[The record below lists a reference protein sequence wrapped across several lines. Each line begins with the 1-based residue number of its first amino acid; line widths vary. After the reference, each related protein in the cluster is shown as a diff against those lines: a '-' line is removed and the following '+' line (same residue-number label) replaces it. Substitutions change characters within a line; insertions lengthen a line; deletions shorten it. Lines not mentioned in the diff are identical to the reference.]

1 MAILPSVIIP
11 VYRDAAALER
21 TLASTDFSAAELIVS
36 ATRDD
41 SSLSDLRAA
50 RKDIVWVDAP
60 RGRAFQMNAGAAFAR
75 GDWLVFLHADTR
87 LPAGWSDAI
96 EDANRDPSVAAGC
109 FRFALDSGSSMARL
123 IELGVRLRVAFFGL
137 PYGDQAIF
145 VRRAIFEAMGG
156 YAHLPIME
164 DVDLVQRL
172 RRRGRLYRSPKP
184 ALTSSRRWERDGWIG
199 RTARHLLLIALYFS
213 GVSPERLIRLDAAR
227 QVHPDPP
234 AGRIPLQ

>member
-1 MAILPSVIIP
+1 LA
-11 VYRDAAALER
+11 R
-21 TLASTDFSAAELIVS
+21 TLASTDFSRAELIVS
-36 ATRDD
+36 ATREDA
-41 SSLSDLRAA
+41 SLAELRAA

-87 LPAGWSDAI
+87 LPAGWGEVI
-96 EDANRDPSVAAGC
+96 EDASRDPRVAAGC
-109 FRFALDSGSSMARL
+109 FRFALDSHSPMARV
-123 IELGVRLRVAFFGL
+123 IELGVRLRVAVLGL

-145 VRRAIFEAMGG
+145 VRRTVFEAMGG

-172 RRRGRLYRSPKP
+172 RRRGRLFRSSRP

-199 RTARHLLLIALYFS
+199 RTARHLLLILLYFS
-213 GVSPERLIRLDAAR
+213 GVSPERLIQLDAAR
-227 QVHPDPP
+227 RVHPEPP

>member
-1 MAILPSVIIP
+1 
-11 VYRDAAALER
+11 
-21 TLASTDFSAAELIVS
+21 
-36 ATRDD
+36 
-41 SSLSDLRAA
+41 
-50 RKDIVWVDAP
+50 
-60 RGRAFQMNAGAAFAR
+60 MNAGAAFAR

>member
-1 MAILPSVIIP
+1 LAILPSVIIP

-41 SSLSDLRAA
+41 SSLNDLRAA

-96 EDANRDPSVAAGC
+96 EDANRDPRVAAG
-109 FRFALDSGSSMARL
+109 
-123 IELGVRLRVAFFGL
+123 
-137 PYGDQAIF
+137 
-145 VRRAIFEAMGG
+145 
-156 YAHLPIME
+156 
-164 DVDLVQRL
+164 
-172 RRRGRLYRSPKP
+172 
-184 ALTSSRRWERDGWIG
+184 
-199 RTARHLLLIALYFS
+199 
-213 GVSPERLIRLDAAR
+213 
-227 QVHPDPP
+227 
-234 AGRIPLQ
+234 

>member
-11 VYRDAAALER
+11 VYCDAAALER
-21 TLASTDFSAAELIVS
+21 TLATTDFSTAELIVS
-36 ATRDD
+36 ATREDA
-41 SSLSDLRAA
+41 SLARLRAA

-87 LPAGWSDAI
+87 LPAGWSDVI
-96 EDANRDPSVAAGC
+96 EDANRDPRVAAGC
-109 FRFALDSGSSMARL
+109 FRFALDSESSIARV
-123 IELGVRLRVAFFGL
+123 IELGVRMRVAILGL

-172 RRRGRLYRSPKP
+172 RRRGRLFRSPKP
-184 ALTSSRRWERDGWIG
+184 AITSSRRWEDDGWIG
-199 RTARHLLLIALYFS
+199 RTARHLLLIVLYFS
-213 GVSPERLIRLDAAR
+213 GVSPERLVRLDTAR
-227 QVHPDPP
+227 RAHSGPP
-234 AGRIPLQ
+234 ADRIPLQ

>member
-21 TLASTDFSAAELIVS
+21 TLAGTDFSAAELIVS
-36 ATRDD
+36 ATRED
-41 SSLSDLRAA
+41 SSLAELRAS

-87 LPAGWSDAI
+87 LPAGWSESI
-96 EDANRDPSVAAGC
+96 EEASRDPQVAAGC
-109 FRFALDSGSSMARL
+109 FRFALDSESAAARV
-123 IELGVRLRVAFFGL
+123 IELGVRIRVAVLGL

-145 VRRAIFEAMGG
+145 VRRAVFEAMGG

-172 RRRGRLYRSPKP
+172 RRRGRLFRSSRP
-184 ALTSSRRWERDGWIG
+184 AITSSRRWERDGWIG
-199 RTARHLLLIALYFS
+199 RSARHLLLIVLYFS
-213 GVSPERLIRLDAAR
+213 GVSPERLIQLDAAR
-227 QVHPDPP
+227 RGHPEPP
-234 AGRIPLQ
+234 AGRIPL

>member
-1 MAILPSVIIP
+1 LAILPSVIIP

-21 TLASTDFSAAELIVS
+21 TLASTDFSAAELIVPV
-36 ATRDD
+36 ARED
-41 SSLSDLRAA
+41 SSLAGLRAS

-75 GDWLVFLHADTR
+75 GDWLVFVHADTR
-87 LPAGWSDAI
+87 LPAGWRQDI
-96 EDANRDPSVAAGC
+96 EDANRDRRVAAGC
-109 FRFALDSGSSMARL
+109 FRFALDSDALMARV
-123 IELGVRLRVAFFGL
+123 IELGVRLRVAVLGL

-164 DVDLVQRL
+164 DVDLVRRL
-172 RRRGRLYRSPKP
+172 RRRGRLFRSPKP
-184 ALTSSRRWERDGWIG
+184 AITSARRWERDGWIG
-199 RTARHLLLIALYFS
+199 RTARHLLLILLYFS
-213 GVSPERLIRLDAAR
+213 GVSPDRLIHLDAAR
-227 QVHPDPP
+227 RDHPEPP

>member
-1 MAILPSVIIP
+1 LANLPSVIIP
-11 VYRDAAALER
+11 VYRDAAALKR
-21 TLASTDFSAAELIVS
+21 TLASTDFSRAELIVS

-41 SSLSDLRAA
+41 ASLAELRAA

-75 GDWLVFLHADTR
+75 GDWLVFLHADTK
-87 LPAGWSDAI
+87 LPAEWCEVI
-96 EDANRDPSVAAGC
+96 EDASRDPRVAAGC
-109 FRFALDSGSSMARL
+109 FRFALDSDAPMARV
-123 IELGVRLRVAFFGL
+123 IELGVRLRVAVLGL

-145 VRRAIFEAMGG
+145 VRRTVFEAMGG

-172 RRRGRLYRSPKP
+172 RRRGRLFRSSKP
-184 ALTSSRRWERDGWIG
+184 AITSSRRWERDGWIG
-199 RTARHLLLIALYFS
+199 RTARHLLLILLYFS
-213 GVSPERLIRLDAAR
+213 GVPPERLIHLDAAR
-227 QVHPDPP
+227 RVHPKPP

>member
-1 MAILPSVIIP
+1 LAILPSVIIP
-11 VYRDAAALER
+11 VYRDAAALGR
-21 TLASTDFSAAELIVS
+21 TLARSDFSAAELIVS

-41 SSLSDLRAA
+41 ASLVELRAS

-75 GDWLVFLHADTR
+75 GDWLVFLHADTQ
-87 LPAGWSDAI
+87 LPEGWREVI
-96 EDANRDPSVAAGC
+96 EDANRDPRVAAGC
-109 FRFALDSGSSMARL
+109 FRFALDSNSSMARL
-123 IELGVRLRVAFFGL
+123 IELGVRLRVAVLGL

-145 VRRAIFEAMGG
+145 VRRTIFEAMGG

-164 DVDLVQRL
+164 DVDLIQRL
-172 RRRGRLYRSPKP
+172 RRRGRLFRSSRP
-184 ALTSSRRWERDGWIG
+184 AITSSRRWERDGWVG
-199 RTARHLLLIALYFS
+199 RSARHLLLIVLYFS

-227 QVHPDPP
+227 RGHPEPP

>member
-1 MAILPSVIIP
+1 LAILPSVIIP

-36 ATRDD
+36 ATRED
-41 SSLSDLRAA
+41 SSLAELRAS
-50 RKDIVWVDAP
+50 RKDIVWIYAP

-87 LPAGWSDAI
+87 LPAGWSDVI
-96 EDANRDPSVAAGC
+96 EDASRDPGVAAGC
-109 FRFALDSGSSMARL
+109 FRFALDSESSIARV
-123 IELGVRLRVAFFGL
+123 IEMGVRLRVAILGL

-156 YAHLPIME
+156 YTHLPIME

-172 RRRGRLYRSPKP
+172 RRRGRLFRSSKP
-184 ALTSSRRWERDGWIG
+184 AITSSRRWERDGWIG
-199 RTARHLLLIALYFS
+199 RTARHLLLIVLYFT
-213 GVSPERLIRLDAAR
+213 GVSPERLVRLDAAR
-227 QVHPDPP
+227 RAHPGPP
-234 AGRIPLQ
+234 ADRIPLQ